1 MNKTIR
7 NILLVTACVWNL
19 SAFALDEHG
28 RQRLDY
34 LQQSWAEINYRM
46 SPNERESAFERLD
59 GEARQA
65 IADAPASAELLIWH
79 GIIQASWARE
89 KGGLGALDLVKQARA
104 NLEAALALDS
114 TALDGSAYTS
124 LGSLYYQVPGWPIAF
139 RDDKR
144 AEALLK
150 KALELNPD
158 GIDPNYFLGDFLFR
172 EKRYDES
179 RDALLRA
186 QAAAARPGRELA
198 DDGRRA
204 EIAALLAKVDKQL
217 N

>member
-1 MNKTIR
+1 MKKTIR
-7 NILLVTACVWNL
+7 NVLLVTACLWNL
-19 SAFALDEHG
+19 SAFALDERG
-28 RQRLDY
+28 TQRLEY
-34 LQQSWAEINYRM
+34 LQQSWAAINYRT
-46 SPNERESAFERLD
+46 PQGEREAAFERLD
-59 GEARQA
+59 AEARQA
-65 IADAPASAELLIWH
+65 LADAPASAELLIWH

-104 NLEAALALDS
+104 NLEAALELDPS
-114 TALDGSAYTS
+114 ALDGSAYTS

-144 AEALLK
+144 AEELLK

-158 GIDPNYFLGDFLFR
+158 GIDPNYFYGDLLFR

-179 RDALLRA
+179 RVALLRA
-186 QAAAARPGRELA
+186 QAAAARPGREVA

-204 EIAALLAKVDKQL
+204 EITALLAKVDQQL